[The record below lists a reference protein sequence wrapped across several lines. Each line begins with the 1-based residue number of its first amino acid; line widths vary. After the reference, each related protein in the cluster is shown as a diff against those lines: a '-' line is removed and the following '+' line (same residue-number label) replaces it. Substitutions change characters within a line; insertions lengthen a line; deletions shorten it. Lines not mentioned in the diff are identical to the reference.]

1 MGKTISSLKSSD
13 SKFKSLDPEVKLYIH
28 NLEKENFKLQSII
41 VKIKVS
47 DFSKSNE
54 IIALNKEIKKLT
66 SFQKNQVRIYLPEKE
81 KLKPPPEE

>member
-1 MGKTISSLKSSD
+1 MGKIISSLKSSD
-13 SKFKSLDPEVKLYIH
+13 SKYKNLDPEVKLYIQ

-41 VKIKVS
+41 AKLKVS

-66 SFQKNQVRIYLPEKE
+66 SLQKNQVRIYLPEKE
-81 KLKPPPEE
+81 KLKPTPEE